1 MLEKLTEGKFHLTVG
16 LTEVQRFGC
25 CGLTDCVRAQLEDL
39 ALLS

>member
-25 CGLTDCVRAQLEDL
+25 SGLDGCVRAQLEDL
-39 ALLS
+39 ASLS